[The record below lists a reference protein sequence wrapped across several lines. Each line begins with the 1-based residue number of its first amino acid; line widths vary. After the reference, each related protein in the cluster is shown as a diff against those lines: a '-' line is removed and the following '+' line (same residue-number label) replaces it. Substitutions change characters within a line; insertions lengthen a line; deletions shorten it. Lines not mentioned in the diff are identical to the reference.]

1 MDGIFII
8 DKPKGVTSHDIVS
21 KMRKILNT
29 KSIGHAGT
37 LDPIATGVLPILV
50 GKGTKIS
57 KYLIEHNKEYIATIQ
72 LGEKTDTGDS
82 EGKIINKKEININNL
97 SEENITRTLNEMI
110 GKQKQI
116 PPMYSAIKI
125 NGKKL
130 YEYAREG
137 IDIKPEPREIE
148 IHNIELIK
156 IDISN
161 KTVVFKVLCSKGTYI
176 RVLCEKIAEKLDTYG
191 HMKEL
196 RRTMVD
202 RFLIK
207 DAIKLED
214 VKEDKIITIETIFEN
229 YPKIELNETTITHFL
244 NGVLLTNKV
253 DDGLYRIYNNDNKFL
268 GLGIVKNELLKR
280 DVILD

>member
-21 KMRKILNT
+21 KMRRILNT
-29 KSIGHAGT
+29 KNVGHAGT

-82 EGKIINKKEININNL
+82 EGKCIDEKNVDTQNL
-97 SEENITRTLNEMI
+97 SEENVKIVLKSMI

-116 PPMYSAIKI
+116 PPMYSAIKVK
-125 NGKKL
+125 GKKL

-137 IDIKPEPREIE
+137 IEVKPESRDIE
-148 IHNIELIK
+148 IYNIELINVDINKK
-156 IDISN
+156 IIE
-161 KTVVFKVLCSKGTYI
+161 FKVNCSKGTYI
-176 RVLCEKIAEKLDTYG
+176 RVLCEEIAEKLGTCG

-202 RFLIK
+202 RFSIN
-207 DAIKLED
+207 DAIQLEK
-214 VKEDKIITIETIFEN
+214 VKEDKIITIEKIFEN
-229 YPKIELNETTITHFL
+229 YKNIELNETKLTHFL
-244 NGVLLTNKV
+244 NGVMITQKAY
-253 DDGLYRIYNNDNKFL
+253 DGLYRIYCNNKFL